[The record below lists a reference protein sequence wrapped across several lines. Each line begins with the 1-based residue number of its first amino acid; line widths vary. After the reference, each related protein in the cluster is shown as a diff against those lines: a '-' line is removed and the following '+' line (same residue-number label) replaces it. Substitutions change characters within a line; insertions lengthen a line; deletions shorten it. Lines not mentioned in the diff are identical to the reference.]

1 MDQWGKSRSNLGALL
16 HQARA
21 RRGIS
26 QSALS
31 RRTGVPQ
38 SAISRMEAGRETP
51 SLERFQR
58 LMAGLGLSPEVDL
71 VPLAEH
77 RGDPH
82 HFQAIRRMSPGERL
96 EQAAAW
102 SGLARELRGTAAGR

>member
-1 MDQWGKSRSNLGALL
+1 MDSVTPRDRLGALL
-16 HQARA
+16 REERG
-21 RRGIS
+21 RRKVS

-38 SAISRMEAGRETP
+38 SAISRIESGAEVP

-58 LMAGLGLSPEVDL
+58 IVAGLGLRLEL
-71 VPLAEH
+71 GFMPLAEH
-77 RGDPH
+77 RGDRSH
-82 HFQAIRRMSPGERL
+82 AEAIRRLNPGARL

-102 SGLARELRGTAAGR
+102 SDFARELRCKATAG